1 MAAPSAHVSDRAF
14 QVRWLAPHCWG
25 SWLSLAGLRL
35 GVRLPYARQ
44 LPLGRGIGRLLH
56 RLLPRRRRIAERNL
70 ALCLPELAPEGRR
83 ELVRACFE
91 SIGIAF
97 FEVALAWWGPDER
110 LQAMG
115 RVEGLEHLERALA
128 RGRGVILLS
137 GHFTTLEIGARLL
150 HRHQTFRPVYRAS
163 RNEVWDWA
171 VLRGRERH
179 VGQAIDRGDVRGIL
193 RALRANGC
201 VWYAPDQ
208 DYGREHS
215 VFVPFFGVPAATITA
230 TSRLAAL
237 SGAAVVPLFQRRLP
251 GTGGYVVTLEPAL
264 DAFPSGDDAADA
276 ARVSR
281 LVERWVRACPEQY
294 LWTHRR
300 FKTRP
305 AGEPPVY

>member
-1 MAAPSAHVSDRAF
+1 MAAPSAQVSDRAF
-14 QVRWLAPHCWG
+14 RVRWLAPHCWG
-25 SWLSLAGLRL
+25 SWLSLAVLRL
-35 GVRLPYARQ
+35 GVRFPYGRQ

-56 RLLPRRRRIAERNL
+56 LLLPRRRRIAERNL
-70 ALCLPELAPEGRR
+70 ALCLPKLAPERRR

-97 FEVALAWWGPDER
+97 FEVALAWWGEDER
-110 LQAMG
+110 LQALA

-150 HRHQTFRPVYRAS
+150 HRHQAFRPVYRAS

-171 VLRGRERH
+171 MLRGRERH

-193 RALRANGC
+193 RVLRANGC

-215 VFVPFFGVPAATITA
+215 VFVPFFSVPTATITA

-237 SGAAVVPLFQRRLP
+237 TGAAVVPLFQRRLP

-264 DAFPSGDDAADA
+264 EAFPSGDDTADA

-281 LVERWVRACPEQY
+281 LVEGWVRACPEQY

-305 AGEPPVY
+305 VGEPSVY